1 MAAGPALVEAAVKL
15 LLVWLVAVPAIV
27 VSMLWLRAPPN
38 GVFRDGDCA
47 PVIESQTTDTR
58 TTCRRRSA
66 SSAIRPPAQTT
77 PSSSTPT

>member
-1 MAAGPALVEAAVKL
+1 MKL
-15 LLVWLVAVPAIV
+15 LLVWLVAVPAMI
-27 VSMLWLRAPPN
+27 VSMLWLREPAN
-38 GVFRDGDCA
+38 GVFRDGDC
-47 PVIESQTTDTR
+47 PPRIESQTTETR